1 MSAVRKAAFKKHV
14 VQRPFAL
21 SCLMGTGVGM
31 LALFCLIL
39 LFSAVAS
46 GCRDPGPLLTPM
58 AVCSLYLGALFAG
71 GGAVRFTGDGLV
83 AGGIGGVFYTAAVFL
98 LSLLPLPPSELPPS
112 VGLILLVLLLP
123 ASVLGAILGHRKA
136 KRPRS
141 RR

>member
-1 MSAVRKAAFKKHV
+1 MRQRIMLLVLLAA
-14 VQRPFAL
+14 
-21 SCLMGTGVGM
+21 
-31 LALFCLIL
+31 
-39 LFSAVAS
+39 
-46 GCRDPGPLLTPM
+46 
-58 AVCSLYLGALFAG
+58 
-71 GGAVRFTGDGLV
+71 GLV

-136 KRPRS
+136 KRPKS